1 MYTHYNEPLF
11 DYIIIRESDELVNGV
26 AAKQVAEADSYSVQY
41 IPNGLDNEIKNR
53 GIQNQLYGLILVP
66 NIVNNSIFTIYLYC
80 SAQQY

>member
-41 IPNGLDNEIKNR
+41 IPNGLDNESCKQKDIELVIWVNSDSE
-53 GIQNQLYGLILVP
+53 LY
-66 NIVNNSIFTIYLYC
+66 
-80 SAQQY
+80 